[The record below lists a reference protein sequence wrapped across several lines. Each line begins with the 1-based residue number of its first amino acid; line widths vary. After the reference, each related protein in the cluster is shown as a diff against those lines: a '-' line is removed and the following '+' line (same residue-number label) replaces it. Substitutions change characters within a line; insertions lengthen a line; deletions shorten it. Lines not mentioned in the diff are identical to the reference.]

1 MTISSSFPVIRM
13 LPNKSPQRVRF
24 GAPWVYADEVVL
36 DRRARKH
43 APGTIVELQANDGER
58 LGLCAFNPVSKI
70 ICRMLDRD
78 LSAVIDRDW
87 LVAKLTYAQD
97 MRARLYDAPYYRLIH
112 AEADGLPGVV
122 IDRFGVVAVIQPN
135 AAWAEVLIDDLAAAL
150 IEVTGVTTVVKNGTG
165 RARSLEGLAEE
176 TVVLAGEVSDAV
188 PVQMNGATYF
198 ADLTQGQKTGLF
210 LDQRD
215 NQAFAARL
223 AKGGTVLDV
232 FSHVGVFALAAL
244 AAGAV
249 SADAIDGSAPALD
262 LAMRGASASGFA
274 GQFATIKGDAFEVMA
289 GLQADHRRFD
299 MVVCDPPAF
308 APNKNALDAG
318 LRAYER
324 IARLGAGLTT
334 KGGYLVVCSCSHAA
348 DLNSF
353 REASIRG
360 IGRAGRKGQ
369 LIHTG
374 AAGPDHP
381 MHPSLAETGYLKA
394 LFFRLE

>member
-122 IDRFGVVAVIQPN
+122 IDRFGDVAVIQPN

-198 ADLTQGQKTGLF
+198 ADLTQGQKPVCFWINATIRPLRRGWQKAALCLTCF
-210 LDQRD
+210 HMSAALPLQLWRRVRFRQTRLMDQHQRLIWRC
-215 NQAFAARL
+215 AARRRRGL
-223 AKGGTVLDV
+223 P
-232 FSHVGVFALAAL
+232 
-244 AAGAV
+244 
-249 SADAIDGSAPALD
+249 GSSPQSK
-262 LAMRGASASGFA
+262 AMR
-274 GQFATIKGDAFEVMA
+274 
-289 GLQADHRRFD
+289 
-299 MVVCDPPAF
+299 
-308 APNKNALDAG
+308 
-318 LRAYER
+318 
-324 IARLGAGLTT
+324 
-334 KGGYLVVCSCSHAA
+334 
-348 DLNSF
+348 
-353 REASIRG
+353 
-360 IGRAGRKGQ
+360 
-369 LIHTG
+369 
-374 AAGPDHP
+374 
-381 MHPSLAETGYLKA
+381 LK
-394 LFFRLE
+394 